1 MRKLGSSANS
11 LSRELTS
18 TDVHENL
25 RDGILAEN
33 QGYDCLWI
41 PDHLTDIPPPTVVLD
56 AWTALSY
63 VGSHT
68 KRIRVASGVTD
79 TQRIHPAK
87 TANIVA
93 TLDNITDGRAV
104 LGIGAGE
111 VMNTKPYGIP
121 WESSEVRIKRVE
133 EAIRVIRLLWSS
145 SYSKPV
151 SFEGDYYRLDQA
163 HLDLAP
169 VQKPSPP
176 IYVGAYSSSKML
188 AIAGELADGWYPAFY
203 YTVGSYREKLGIIRD
218 AAGTAGRSFDSIDRM
233 AYVPIV
239 IGEKSPSLIRDLK
252 KYLKRQMIMNRYLF
266 KILGVEDALDSVP
279 RELNYQL
286 IAPTLDYSKM
296 IDRVVSKLL
305 IPDEA
310 LEKGLDEM
318 MAIGTPDQC
327 IHSLERF
334 VKAGATHICVNVPL
348 GGREDYR
355 SIASEIIPH
364 FRHP

>member
-1 MRKLGSSANS
+1 
-11 LSRELTS
+11 
-18 TDVHENL
+18 
-25 RDGILAEN
+25 
-33 QGYDCLWI
+33 
-41 PDHLTDIPPPTVVLD
+41 
-56 AWTALSY
+56 
-63 VGSHT
+63 
-68 KRIRVASGVTD
+68 
-79 TQRIHPAK
+79 
-87 TANIVA
+87 
-93 TLDNITDGRAV
+93 
-104 LGIGAGE
+104 
-111 VMNTKPYGIP
+111 MNTKPYGIP

-279 RELNYQL
+279 RELSFSSRTRL
-286 IAPTLDYSKM
+286 SRRDWT
-296 IDRVVSKLL
+296 R
-305 IPDEA
+305 
-310 LEKGLDEM
+310 
-318 MAIGTPDQC
+318 
-327 IHSLERF
+327 
-334 VKAGATHICVNVPL
+334 
-348 GGREDYR
+348 
-355 SIASEIIPH
+355 
-364 FRHP
+364 